1 MQMTLAFILPTE
13 PATDRAA
20 PPHKPVPW
28 DQLDPAARDAALE
41 GLAQLITRML
51 AAQTEAA
58 NDE

>member
-1 MQMTLAFILPTE
+1 MQMTLSFI
-13 PATDRAA
+13 PAIDRAA

-28 DQLDPAARDAALE
+28 DQFDPAARDAALE
-41 GLAQLITRML
+41 GLAQLIARML